1 MAAES
6 GLEAAAVDAP
16 LAYVP
21 RAGAIADVE
30 VPVGAE
36 SAAEARR
43 LLDRLFAEPWSFD
56 FFQAMHLLERLQPG
70 RTAIGGFADPRQE
83 AVRLTTATSVAFPA
97 SEIQGLERPDG
108 QPRMAVN
115 FFGLSGPQGV
125 LPLAYSLYVADRVRA
140 GDHALKEFLGIFDH
154 RMLSLFYRAWEKT
167 HVSVSYGAPSRDWLT
182 RSLLDLVGLGSAA
195 LRDRLPLSDEAL
207 LFYTGLLSVPTRPAI
222 GLEQM
227 LGDFF
232 GVPVTIEQFVGAW
245 YPLEQATQSE
255 LGDDESASTQL
266 GLGAVAG
273 DEIWDQQSRA
283 RVRVGP
289 LSREQYDQFLPG
301 GSAYEPLRALARLY
315 TNDLIDFEIQLVLD
329 RNDVPPCRLGDDTP
343 LPLSWCTWLTTK
355 PLGRDPDDSVFM
367 L

>member
-1 MAAES
+1 MLPFYYTE
-6 GLEAAAVDAP
+6 
-16 LAYVP
+16 
-21 RAGAIADVE
+21 RMIA
-30 VPVGAE
+30 
-36 SAAEARR
+36 RK
-43 LLDRLFAEPWSFD
+43 
-56 FFQAMHLLERLQPG
+56 
-70 RTAIGGFADPRQE
+70 
-83 AVRLTTATSVAFPA
+83 
-97 SEIQGLERPDG
+97 
-108 QPRMAVN
+108 
-115 FFGLSGPQGV
+115 
-125 LPLAYSLYVADRVRA
+125 ADRDNTLA
-140 GDHALKEFLGIFDH
+140 AFFDLFNH
-154 RMLSLFYRAWEKT
+154 RLVSLFYRAWEKT

-329 RNDVPPCRLGDDTP
+329 RNDVPPCRLGDDTA

-355 PLGRDPDDSVFM
+355 PLGKDPDDSVFM